1 MPLNGRRPVPY
12 SVLLLVAIQS
22 AGFLLFFVLTFC
34 LTWSLPARLRWA
46 PLLAASLFFVGFA
59 RPVDLVPLVLATA
72 VTYGI
77 ALRLAS
83 LPARSTAARR
93 RWLLLGTATLVG
105 GLAGAKYL
113 NFFGET
119 VSQVVAL
126 FGARLTLQP
135 VHLLLPLG
143 ISFYTFRLLGYLL
156 DVYHRRV
163 EAEPHAG
170 YFGLF
175 AAFFP
180 QVSAGP
186 IERAR
191 DFLPRLRV
199 AERFDADR
207 LVSGATL
214 VAWGL
219 FKKAVIANRLA
230 IFVDQVFA
238 APPGQGLNLVV
249 GAWLYAVQIYCDF
262 SGYTDIAIGLARL
275 LGYESA
281 RNFDAPYASRSVA
294 EFWTRWHM
302 SLSFWFRDYL
312 FLPLSY
318 AATRRERRDTVLG
331 VRVETLGY
339 VVAAAVTMVLCGLW
353 HGASWSFVIW
363 GALHALYLIVG
374 QLSRRL
380 RRRVARRTGLAS
392 RPSLHRAFQVVVTF
406 NLVSFAWIFFRAP
419 TLTKALE
426 YLHYMQIK
434 PSATGVGHL
443 VVDVGLAAA
452 FLFAEWTYR
461 RATPACRLPLP
472 VRAGLLA
479 AAACAII
486 LFGVD
491 AGNEFIYVRF

>member
-1 MPLNGRRPVPY
+1 M
-12 SVLLLVAIQS
+12 LLLVVIQS
-22 AGFLLFFVLTFC
+22 AAFLIFFGLVFVVS
-34 LTWSLPARLRWA
+34 WSCPARVRWV
-46 PLLAASLFFVGFA
+46 PLLLASLWFVGA
-59 RPVDLVPLVLATA
+59 SRPADLVPLVAATVA
-72 VTYGI
+72 TYAI
-77 ALRLAS
+77 ARRLRT
-83 LPARSTAARR
+83 LPPAAAAARR
-93 RWLLLGTATLVG
+93 RWMLLGAALLLAA
-105 GLAGAKYL
+105 LAGAKYV
-113 NFFGET
+113 NFIGGAVAQAAAWVGLT
-119 VSQVVAL
+119 VPL
-126 FGARLTLQP
+126 RP
-135 VHLLLPLG
+135 VRLLLPLG
-143 ISFYTFRLLGYLL
+143 ISFYTFRLLGYLV
-156 DVYHRRV
+156 DVYHGRV
-163 EAEPHAG
+163 EAERHAG

-191 DFLPRLRV
+191 DFLPRLR
-199 AERFDADR
+199 APGCFDADQ
-207 LVSGATL
+207 LTAGAAQ

-249 GAWLYAVQIYCDF
+249 AAWIYAIQIYCDF

-281 RNFDAPYASRSVA
+281 KNFDAPYASRSIA

-318 AATRRERRDTVLG
+318 AATRRERRDTILG
-331 VRVETLGY
+331 VRVET
-339 VVAAAVTMVLCGLW
+339 VAYAQATAITMTLCGLW
-353 HGASWSFVIW
+353 HGASWSFVAW
-363 GALHALYLIVG
+363 GGLHALFLIAG
-374 QLSRRL
+374 QLSRRP
-380 RRRVARRTGLAS
+380 RRRWARWTGLAA
-392 RPSLHRAFQVVVTF
+392 RPSLHRALQVLVTF

-419 TLTKALE
+419 TLADALR

-434 PSATGVGHL
+434 PSANGVGHL
-443 VVDVGLAAA
+443 IVDCALAAA
-452 FLFAEWTYR
+452 FLLAEWLYR
-461 RATPACRLPLP
+461 RAGDLRPLPLP

-479 AAACAII
+479 ALACAIL

-491 AGNEFIYVRF
+491 SGNEFIYVRF

>member
-1 MPLNGRRPVPY
+1 M
-12 SVLLLVAIQS
+12 
-22 AGFLLFFVLTFC
+22 
-34 LTWSLPARLRWA
+34 
-46 PLLAASLFFVGFA
+46 
-59 RPVDLVPLVLATA
+59 
-72 VTYGI
+72 
-77 ALRLAS
+77 
-83 LPARSTAARR
+83 
-93 RWLLLGTATLVG
+93 
-105 GLAGAKYL
+105 
-113 NFFGET
+113 
-119 VSQVVAL
+119 
-126 FGARLTLQP
+126 FGARLAVQP
-135 VHLLLPLG
+135 VHLLLPIG
-143 ISFYTFRLLGYLL
+143 ISFYTFRLLGYLI
-156 DVYHRRV
+156 DVYHGRV
-163 EAEPHAG
+163 KAERHAG

-191 DFLPRLRV
+191 DFLPRLRSPG
-199 AERFDADR
+199 RFDADR
-207 LVSGATL
+207 LVSGAAQ

-230 IFVDQVFA
+230 VFVDQVFA

-249 GAWLYAVQIYCDF
+249 AAWLYAIQIYCDF

-281 RNFDAPYASRSVA
+281 KNFDAPYASRSVA
-294 EFWTRWHM
+294 DFWTRWHM

-331 VRVETLGY
+331 VRIETLGY
-339 VVAAAVTMVLCGLW
+339 VQATAVTMVLCGLW
-353 HGASWSFVIW
+353 HGASWSFVAW
-363 GALHALYLIVG
+363 GALHALYLIAG

-380 RRRVARRTGLAS
+380 RRRWARRTGLAA
-392 RPSLHRAFQVVVTF
+392 RPSLHLALQVVVTF

-419 TLTKALE
+419 TLAKAFE

-434 PSATGVGHL
+434 PSASGAGHL
-443 VVDVGLAAA
+443 IVDCVLAVA
-452 FLFAEWTYR
+452 FLLGEWLYR
-461 RATPACRLPLP
+461 NARPVRPLPLP

-479 AAACAII
+479 AAVCVIL

>member
-1 MPLNGRRPVPY
+1 M
-12 SVLLLVAIQS
+12 AIQS
-22 AGFLLFFVLTFC
+22 AAFLLFFGLVFC
-34 LTWSLPARLRWA
+34 VSWSCPARVRWV
-46 PLLAASLFFVGFA
+46 PLLLASLCFVGAA
-59 RPVDLVPLVLATA
+59 RPADLVPLVAAAAL
-72 VTYGI
+72 TYAIGR
-77 ALRLAS
+77 RLAG
-83 LPARSTAARR
+83 LPPEAAASRK
-93 RWLLLGTATLVG
+93 RWVLLGAVLLIA

-113 NFFGET
+113 NFLGGT
-119 VSQVVAL
+119 ISQAAAL
-126 FGARLTLQP
+126 VGAAVPLRP

-143 ISFYTFRLLGYLL
+143 ISFYTFRLLGYLI
-156 DVYHRRV
+156 DVYHGRV
-163 EAEPHAG
+163 EAERHAG

-191 DFLPRLRV
+191 DFLPRLRSP
-199 AERFDADR
+199 ERFDADR
-207 LVSGATL
+207 LAAGAAQ

-219 FKKAVIANRLA
+219 FKKAVVANRLA

-249 GAWLYAVQIYCDF
+249 AAWLYAIQIYCDF

-281 RNFDAPYASRSVA
+281 KNFDAPYASRSIA
-294 EFWTRWHM
+294 DFWTRWHM

-318 AATRRERRDTVLG
+318 AATRRERRDTVFG
-331 VRVETLGY
+331 VRIETLGY
-339 VVAAAVTMVLCGLW
+339 VQATAVTMVLCGLW
-353 HGASWSFVIW
+353 HGASWTFVAW
-363 GALHALYLIVG
+363 GALHAVFLVAG
-374 QLSRRL
+374 QVSRRL
-380 RRRVARRTGLAS
+380 RRRWARWTGLAA
-392 RPSLHRAFQVVVTF
+392 RPSLHHALQVVVTF

-419 TLTKALE
+419 SLAAAFQ

-434 PSATGVGHL
+434 PSANGVGHL
-443 VVDVGLAAA
+443 VVDLGLAAA
-452 FLFAEWTYR
+452 FLLAEWGYR
-461 RATPACRLPLP
+461 RAGRIAPLPLP

-479 AAACAII
+479 ALACVIV

-491 AGNEFIYVRF
+491 SGNEFIYVRF

>member
-1 MPLNGRRPVPY
+1 
-12 SVLLLVAIQS
+12 VAIQS
-22 AGFLLFFVLTFC
+22 TGFLLFFVLTFC
-34 LTWSLPARLRWA
+34 LAWSLPARMRWA

-59 RPVDLVPLVLATA
+59 RPVDLVPLALATA

-83 LPARSTAARR
+83 LPAWSTAARR
-93 RWLLLGTATLVG
+93 RWLLLGTVALVG
-105 GLAGAKYL
+105 GLAAAKYL
-113 NFFGET
+113 NFLEEM
-119 VSQVVAL
+119 VSQAAAL
-126 FGARLTLQP
+126 FGARLSLQP

-163 EAEPHAG
+163 EAERHAG

-191 DFLPRLRV
+191 DFLPRLKSP
-199 AERFDADR
+199 ERFDIDR
-207 LVSGATL
+207 LASGATQ

-230 IFVDQVFA
+230 VFVDQVFA

-249 GAWLYAVQIYCDF
+249 AAWLYAVQIYCDF
-262 SGYTDIAIGLARL
+262 SGYTDIAIGLSRL
-275 LGYESA
+275 LGYQSA
-281 RNFDAPYASRSVA
+281 PNFDAPYASRSVA

-318 AATRRERRDTVLG
+318 AATRRERRDTFLG
-331 VRVETLGY
+331 LRVETLAY
-339 VVAAAVTMVLCGLW
+339 VQATAVTMVLCGLW
-353 HGASWSFVIW
+353 HGASWSFVTW
-363 GALHALYLIVG
+363 GALHALYLIGG
-374 QLSRRL
+374 QLSRRV

-392 RPSLHRAFQVVVTF
+392 RPSLHRALQVVVTF

-419 TLTKALE
+419 TLAKALE

-434 PSATGVGHL
+434 PSATGMGHMIVG
-443 VVDVGLAAA
+443 VGLVAA
-452 FLFAEWTYR
+452 FLLAEWICR
-461 RATPACRLPLP
+461 RAAPFRPLPLP

-479 AAACAII
+479 ATACAIV